1 MEGENNISEQP
12 NPDVATE
19 ILDHSETQSSN
30 SDRSEIS
37 KITADSAKTSV
48 QISSISDGLSEKSSV
63 HSSETNFLLNAL
75 PEVDTIS
82 ITMSENQDNAPNPS
96 GHLENKAES
105 GPAQS
110 QPAGPPDPTTMDF
123 ITAVQYGNA
132 ERVLNL
138 IKLEEAKAD
147 QTDDEGICAL
157 HWAAINNRSEICRLL
172 VQNGAFIDQIGG
184 ELAGSP
190 LHWAVRQGCFLTV
203 KVLLDLNASVEIKDG
218 EGLTVF
224 HIGSQTG
231 NWPVLALLMA
241 HTKGFHVDV
250 RDEEGRTPLM
260 HALMRSQLETVRVL
274 CALGAKLHSQDNK
287 LNSCLHWAVISNFA
301 GGASQMLG
309 YVLRHSATKRVG
321 SSQAPN
327 LLPHPIGLK
336 RMEDLL
342 LIQNSEKH
350 TAIEYARISNNQ
362 GCIFAMESYIKM
374 LPKPASACCSSTKCG
389 LDSKGGAAG
398 FQSSENLLSDT
409 DDFSETAS
417 RADPKSLHSKLSS
430 ERSQI
435 SHNKILAV
443 FDKISVRIFGD
454 ISLQKRSI
462 IAYFLPTFCFFTAA
476 ALCSMSI
483 SIPAKLLL
491 IPVIYFVIGL
501 VSKHAVKSGAERFVP
516 IGISCGIKIFGMLTA
531 IFRLTHFM
539 SLYMNLIWFVICP
552 LTWYC
557 LYRAVR
563 SNPGF
568 LESFDDKMDKD
579 KAFEELKRDL
589 LAYCDKENTPKWTI
603 RICTTCM
610 VKKPLRSKHCT
621 ENQIDKCCGRF
632 DHYCPWIVNV
642 VGYKNHP
649 WFLNYLACVLLII
662 MWHTYA
668 AFNYLNVTCNFVQ
681 AMQGDGPLEVLK
693 CDPWDS
699 LLLVEMSIFFIW
711 VFLLL
716 ASQLYMN
723 IVEGQTTNESINW
736 KKHSGHGHSHGPKVT
751 IHGEPEKPK
760 EIPAAA
766 KQYRALDTGMSVRFL
781 DLYQLRRRNVD
792 WTTVYD
798 DSDLEREGLITFKGG
813 SEFV

>member
-1 MEGENNISEQP
+1 MEGENNNSAHSK
-12 NPDVATE
+12 PDEATE
-19 ILDHSETQSSN
+19 ILENSETQSSKSN
-30 SDRSEIS
+30 KSEIS
-37 KITADSAKTSV
+37 KISADSAKPSV
-48 QISSISDGLSEKSSV
+48 QISNKSDGLSEKSSLSI

-82 ITMSENQDNAPNPS
+82 ITMSEGPQDNAPSPS
-96 GHLENKAES
+96 GHPEKQPES
-105 GPAQS
+105 EAPNQN
-110 QPAGPPDPTTMDF
+110 QPVGPPDPTTMDF

-138 IKLEEAKAD
+138 IKLEQATAG

-203 KVLLDLNASVEIKDG
+203 KVLLDLNASVQIKDG

-231 NWPVLALLMA
+231 NWPVLAMLMA
-241 HTKGFHVDV
+241 HTKGVYVDV
-250 RDEEGRTPLM
+250 RDEDGRTPLM
-260 HALMRSQLETVRVL
+260 HALMRTQLETVRVL

-350 TAIEYARISNNQ
+350 TAIEFARNSDNQ

-374 LPKPASACCSSTKCG
+374 LPKPASACCSSKKCG
-389 LDSKGGAAG
+389 SGSKIGY
-398 FQSSENLLSDT
+398 ENLVSDT

-435 SHNKILAV
+435 SQNKVLAV
-443 FDKISVRIFGD
+443 FDKIFLKIFGE
-454 ISLQKRSI
+454 ITLQKRSI
-462 IAYFLPTFCFFTAA
+462 IAYFMPTFCFFAA
-476 ALCSMSI
+476 ATLCSMSI
-483 SIPAKLLL
+483 SIVSKFLLA
-491 IPVIYFVIGL
+491 PVVYFTIAL

-531 IFRLTHFM
+531 IFRLCHFM

-568 LESFDDKMDKD
+568 LESFDDKLDKD

-589 LAYCDKENTPKWTI
+589 LAYCDKDSTPKWAI

-736 KKHSGHGHSHGPKVT
+736 KKHAGHGHGHSHGPKVT
-751 IHGEPEKPK
+751 IHGEPEKK
-760 EIPAAA
+760 EEIPAAA
-766 KQYRALDTGMSVRFL
+766 KQYKALDTGMSVRFL

-798 DSDLEREGLITFKGG
+798 NGDLEREGLITFKGG